1 MREQEQERYS
11 IITQSYMAGKRI
23 SEVGDANNE
32 PKQKHPR
39 CQNCGKEG
47 TSHDIYKSGFHKVQN
62 TNPPQY
68 TCDAVNGAPREGI
81 RLINHTPEV
90 ADTRQVTNN
99 ERHPHLPLD
108 ENSVVNHG
116 INRTVPT
123 GMLPQPA
130 QADFEGLPGVASIS
144 AAEIGGEEE
153 EEEVSDDLSE
163 VSDDLSEA
171 SDETESLSS
180 EDELE
185 EADAPVDT
193 LFPWD
198 ETKNY
203 TKAEFAVWMLNY
215 KMDHNL
221 SDVAFREL
229 LKVLGELVP
238 EGSNLPSSCFD
249 FGAFVD
255 AKDAWEFTEHY
266 CEAGC
271 KRYPK
276 LPKDQW
282 LDNKEEV
289 CGVVRNVNGVRH
301 TCNIS
306 RFIVS
311 NRKNNSTPAI
321 RPRKYFFYFG
331 VENAFRDL
339 FAQTDFPRWKA
350 WKDTREQD
358 DIWKGNLVK
367 RMDRSMG
374 GHLDEQGN
382 YVPGELLQEEEVSV
396 PGSEEKAYLRKSSII
411 DFGYDGAKLWMRKQW
426 STGFMMMRP
435 LDLPFWR
442 RGKVKYTKCIA
453 MWPGPCEP
461 DYFKMRDIFLEPFI
475 DEMIKLDDIGM
486 NIVDPYLGISYCF
499 KPRVATFSG
508 DTPARCTVLGTKKQG
523 AFRADYRSIFAGNHW
538 TCAKKGLYY
547 CGYSEQV
554 GQKDFRKLM
563 AIISPSEDDDADSVP
578 DEMKMHA
585 YDSRLLLDHES
596 CLKLHEAVKD
606 DKDKDGMT
614 LYGRYPK
621 PPLARLPHFDMCFG
635 PLLPWIHAGIWGIV
649 RDFWR
654 NVLLKKDNIDRPGW
668 TLNEA
673 TKKKISELGN
683 KLVLPSSVG
692 RPYTDVITKSG
703 TWIMEDW
710 LRFLEISYIFDDAL
724 IDFEPDIF
732 QAWNVLRLGCAHY
745 VLSHGWYEGMGLE
758 EKVKHRMNARK
769 NLLTYAQICDKH
781 IGKEMCTI
789 NMRLLVIH
797 SFRQEDETGPIRHTT
812 EFWVERYIGIMK
824 KNVRKGLIKN
834 PELSMGNRMLLQ
846 SAISQ
851 WFREGGRDLRD
862 IRKLQKDKEVGDSAL
877 SDSSD
882 YEGSFLGVGK
892 IVINLEDN
900 IDDNNALQEFSDIVR
915 DRLGTS
921 TDWSVLT
928 FDSMKRWGTVFHS
941 KDYTRATVRRTYHVA
956 FKDGDDGTSFG
967 AILKYYLVRA
977 GDAVLR
983 LVEIDHHRT
992 IMSEP
997 PSDEQIDTLA
1007 EQLRARHANHPTR
1020 GQYAQAEWRARA
1032 NAILSDKLRVVP
1044 RVKSREAQRR
1054 VIDLDAVLNL
1064 VLFFPQPEDADA
1076 NAHVTVLQLNSTGR
1090 F

>member
-1 MREQEQERYS
+1 
-11 IITQSYMAGKRI
+11 MAGKRL
-23 SEVGDANNE
+23 SEVGDDANNE
-32 PKQKHPR
+32 PKCQKVFT
-39 CQNCGKEG
+39 CKNCGLTGKKHAIYESRAHKIPNSDTYQCTKEDG
-47 TSHDIYKSGFHKVQN
+47 VLNGY
-62 TNPPQY
+62 NP
-68 TCDAVNGAPREGI
+68 
-81 RLINHTPEV
+81 NHAAEV
-90 ADTRQVTNN
+90 ADTRQVIHN
-99 ERHPHLPLD
+99 ERHPRLPLD
-108 ENSVVNHG
+108 ENSVANHG
-116 INRTVPT
+116 INHTIPS

-130 QADFEGLPGVASIS
+130 QADFEGLPGVTPIV
-144 AAEIGGEEE
+144 AAEMQGEEE
-153 EEEVSDDLSE
+153 EEEEDVSDDLSE
-163 VSDDLSEA
+163 VSDDLSEV
-171 SDETESLSS
+171 SDETETLSS

-185 EADAPVDT
+185 EADALVDT

-203 TKAEFAVWMLNY
+203 TRPEFAVWILNY
-215 KMDHNL
+215 KMEHNL
-221 SDVAFREL
+221 SDVAVREL
-229 LKVLGELVP
+229 LKVMRQVLPGD
-238 EGSNLPSSCFD
+238 SNLPSPSCD
-249 FGAFVD
+249 LGAFVE

-276 LPKDQW
+276 LAKDQW
-282 LDNKEEV
+282 LDNQGELCGEV
-289 CGVVRNVNGVRH
+289 NSKGVMC
-301 TCNIS
+301 TIP

-311 NRKNNSTPAI
+311 KRKNGTTAI
-321 RPRKYFFYFG
+321 RPQKYFFYFG

-350 WKDTREQD
+350 WKETREQD
-358 DIWKGNLVK
+358 DIWKGKLVK

-374 GHLDEQGN
+374 GYLDEQEN

-396 PGSEEKAYLRKSSII
+396 PRSEEKAYLRKSSLI

-461 DYFKMRDIFLEPFI
+461 DYFKMRDIFLQPFI

-523 AFRADYRSIFAGNHW
+523 AFRADYRSIFTGNHW

-554 GQKDFRKLM
+554 EQKDFSELRKF
-563 AIISPSEDDDADSVP
+563 ISPSEDDDANSVQ
-578 DEMKMHA
+578 DDNMKMFA
-585 YDSRLLLDHES
+585 YDNRLLTDHES

-606 DKDKDGMT
+606 DKDDVGMKK
-614 LYGRYPK
+614 YGRYPK
-621 PPLARLPHFDMCFG
+621 PPLARLPHFDICFG

-654 NVLLKKDNIDRPGW
+654 NVLLKKDSIDRPGW

-673 TKKKISELGN
+673 TKKKISELG
-683 KLVLPSSVG
+683 KQLVLPCSVG

-724 IDFEPDIF
+724 SDDVFN
-732 QAWNVLRLGCAHY
+732 AWNVLRLGCAHY
-745 VLSHGWYEGMGLE
+745 VLSHGWYKGMKDE
-758 EKVKHRMNARK
+758 EKVHHRNVARL
-769 NLLTYAQICDKH
+769 NLLTYAQICDLH

-797 SFRQEDETGPIRHTT
+797 SFRQEDETGPIIHTT

-824 KNVRKGLIKN
+824 KIARIGMIQN

-846 SAISQ
+846 SAISE
-851 WFREGGRDLRD
+851 WFRKGLGRDLRAE
-862 IRKLQKDKEVGDSAL
+862 LQTPAEVGDLAL
-877 SDSSD
+877 RDSFD
-882 YEGSFLGVGK
+882 CEGSFLSSGK
-892 IVINLEDN
+892 EVPFEGTRLEN
-900 IDDNNALQEFSDIVR
+900 SIDDIQARQDFSEIVQAGLGASDI
-915 DRLGTS
+915 T
-921 TDWSVLT
+921 SVLT
-928 FDSMKRWGTVFHS
+928 FDSMKRGLTVFHS
-941 KDYTRATVRRTYHVA
+941 KNYTRAKKRRTYNVA
-956 FKDGDDGTSFG
+956 FKNGDETSFG
-967 AILKYYLVRA
+967 AIVKYYLVRA
-977 GDAVLR
+977 EDKVLR
-983 LVEIDHHRT
+983 LVEIEHHET
-992 IMSEP
+992 ITEP
-997 PSDEQIDTLA
+997 PSEPA
-1007 EQLRARHANHPTR
+1007 EPPSSAKLR
-1020 GQYAQAEWRARA
+1020 
-1032 NAILSDKLRVVP
+1032 LRVVP
-1044 RVKSREAQRR
+1044 RVESRLTRRR
-1054 VIDLDAVLNL
+1054 VVHLDAVLNL
-1064 VLFFPQPEDADA
+1064 VVFFPQPETVDP
-1076 NAHVTVLQLNSTGR
+1076 NGNVMVLQLSSTGR

>member
-1 MREQEQERYS
+1 MTSQN
-11 IITQSYMAGKRI
+11 IGKI
-23 SEVGDANNE
+23 WTCD
-32 PKQKHPR
+32 
-39 CQNCGKEG
+39 NCGAKDTHYCIY
-47 TSHDIYKSGFHKVQN
+47 TSRAHKVPKIWGGGFN
-62 TNPPQY
+62 CTKEDGVRNGFL
-68 TCDAVNGAPREGI
+68 VNRTA
-81 RLINHTPEV
+81 EV
-90 ADTRQVTNN
+90 ADTRQVIHN
-99 ERHPHLPLD
+99 ERHPRLPLD
-108 ENSVVNHG
+108 ENSVANHG
-116 INRTVPT
+116 INHTVPS

-130 QADFEGLPGVASIS
+130 QELFEGLPGVESIP
-144 AAEIGGEEE
+144 AAEIEGEEE
-153 EEEVSDDLSE
+153 EEEEEDVSDDLSE
-163 VSDDLSEA
+163 VSD
-171 SDETESLSS
+171 ETETLSS

-185 EADAPVDT
+185 EADALVDT

-203 TKAEFAVWMLNY
+203 TRPEFAVWILNY
-215 KMDHNL
+215 KMEHNL
-221 SDVAFREL
+221 SDVAVREL
-229 LKVLGELVP
+229 LKVMRQVLPGD
-238 EGSNLPSSCFD
+238 SNLPSPSCD
-249 FGAFVD
+249 LGAFVE

-276 LPKDQW
+276 LAKDQW
-282 LDNKEEV
+282 LDNQGELCGEV
-289 CGVVRNVNGVRH
+289 NSKGVMC
-301 TCNIS
+301 TIP

-311 NRKNNSTPAI
+311 KRKNGTTAI
-321 RPRKYFFYFG
+321 RPQKYFFYFG

-350 WKDTREQD
+350 WKETREQD
-358 DIWKGNLVK
+358 DIWKGKLVK

-374 GHLDEQGN
+374 GYLDEQEN

-396 PGSEEKAYLRKSSII
+396 PRSEEKAYLRKSSLI

-453 MWPGPCEP
+453 MWPGPSEP

-523 AFRADYRSIFAGNHW
+523 AFRADYRSIFEGNHW

-547 CGYSEQV
+547 CGYSAEV
-554 GQKDFRKLM
+554 KQKDFSRLRK
-563 AIISPSEDDDADSVP
+563 IISPSEDDDADSVQNHT
-578 DEMKMHA
+578 EGTMMHA
-585 YDSRLLLDHES
+585 NDSRLFLNHES
-596 CLKLHEAVKD
+596 CLKLHAAVKD
-606 DKDKDGMT
+606 DKDEAGMK

-654 NVLLKKDNIDRPGW
+654 NVLLKKDNIERPGW
-668 TLNEA
+668 TLDEP
-673 TKKKISELGN
+673 TKKKISELG
-683 KLVLPSSVG
+683 KQLVLPCSVG

-724 IDFEPDIF
+724 SDDVFN
-732 QAWNVLRLGCAHY
+732 AWNVLRLGCAHY
-745 VLSHGWYEGMGLE
+745 VLSHGWYNGMEPE
-758 EKVKHRMNARK
+758 EKVIHRLNAQK
-769 NLLTYAQICDKH
+769 NLLTYAQICDLH

-797 SFRQEDETGPIRHTT
+797 SFRQEDETGPIIHTT

-824 KNVRKGLIKN
+824 KIARMGMIQN

-846 SAISQ
+846 SAISE
-851 WFREGGRDLRD
+851 WFRKRLGRDLRD
-862 IRKLQKDKEVGDSAL
+862 ELQKAEEGGDPAL
-877 SDSSD
+877 KDSFD
-882 YEGSFLGVGK
+882 CEGSFLGSGK
-892 IVINLEDN
+892 EVTRLEDS
-900 IDDNNALQEFSDIVR
+900 IDDINARREFSEIVQVS
-915 DRLGTS
+915 LGAS
-921 TDWSVLT
+921 ANSSALIT
-928 FDSMKRWGTVFHS
+928 FDSMKRGLTVFHS
-941 KDYTRATVRRTYHVA
+941 KNYTRARIRQTYHVA
-956 FKDGDDGTSFG
+956 FKDGDDTSFG
-967 AILKYYLVRA
+967 SILKYYLVRA
-977 GDAVLR
+977 GDTVLR
-983 LVEIDHHRT
+983 LVEIEHHET
-992 IMSEP
+992 KTEP
-997 PSDEQIDTLA
+997 PAS
-1007 EQLRARHANHPTR
+1007 RN
-1020 GQYAQAEWRARA
+1020 
-1032 NAILSDKLRVVP
+1032 KLRVVH
-1044 RVKSREAQRR
+1044 RVKPHSTRRR
-1054 VIDLDAVLNL
+1054 VVHLDAILNL
-1064 VLFFPQPEDADA
+1064 IVFFPQPEKVDV
-1076 NAHVTVLQLNSTGR
+1076 NGNVMVLQLSSTGR